1 MDRSCFG
8 DSWNPSDDLWNLQR
22 GDVCGFYKSNQYLYG
37 VYWNWIIKN

>member
-22 GDVCGFYKSNQYLYG
+22 GDVCGFYESNQYLYG